1 MTNRNKN
8 KQYHVFILKNGEY
21 LEISYEEFCRTQD
34 TVFKD
39 AFFISSS
46 GVLMEV
52 SQEFYKEYYRD
63 KRRERYLDELAVEH
77 TVSYHAFDSEECC
90 GEDMLIDHNE
100 DVAELVTKK
109 LMIEKLNAVLPFLT
123 DDERNLIQAIY
134 FDGMTEREYAE
145 HTSVYRNAVHK
156 KKVRILEK
164 LKKLLEN

>member
-8 KQYHVFILKNGEY
+8 KQYQVFIRKNGEY

-39 AFFISSS
+39 AFFICSH

-52 SQEFYKEYYRD
+52 TQDFYRDYYRED
-63 KRRERYLDELAVEH
+63 RRVRYLEEQAADKVI
-77 TVSYHAFDSEECC
+77 SYHSLDTDEFC
-90 GEDMLIDHNE
+90 GEDILIDPDEN
-100 DVAELVTKK
+100 VAEQVVQKIMIDK
-109 LMIEKLNAVLPFLT
+109 LRSVLPLLT
-123 DDERNLIQAIY
+123 DDEKALIQAIY
-134 FDGMTEREYAE
+134 FEGMTERDYAE
-145 HTSVYRNAVHK
+145 ITGVYRNAVHK

>member
-8 KQYHVFILKNGEY
+8 KQYQVFIRKNGEY

-39 AFFISSS
+39 AFFICSH

-52 SQEFYKEYYRD
+52 TQDFYRDYYREN
-63 KRRERYLDELAVEH
+63 RRVRYLEEQAADKVI
-77 TVSYHAFDSEECC
+77 SYHSFDTDEFC
-90 GEDMLIDHNE
+90 GEDILIDPDEN
-100 DVAELVTKK
+100 VAEQVVQKIMIDK
-109 LMIEKLNAVLPFLT
+109 LRSVLPLLT
-123 DDERNLIQAIY
+123 DDEKALIQAIY
-134 FDGMTEREYAE
+134 FEGMTERDYAE
-145 HTSVYRNAVHK
+145 ITGVYRNAVHK